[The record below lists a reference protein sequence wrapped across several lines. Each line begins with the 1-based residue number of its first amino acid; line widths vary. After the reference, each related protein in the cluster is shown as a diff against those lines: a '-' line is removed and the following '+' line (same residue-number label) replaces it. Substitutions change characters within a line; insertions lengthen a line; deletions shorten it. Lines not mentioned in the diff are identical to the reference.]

1 DNQNTVQKY
10 NNIMRR
16 YICLSLLFST
26 WLNVQAQE
34 VYNAHQLDISFY
46 SSTPV
51 KSFKAW
57 STSGT
62 SSINPGKQEISF
74 SVDIPSFTFYRLLM
88 QEHFNKKYMK
98 SNRYPRATFKGHLK
112 EPIDLSAEGIHQVT
126 AQGTLTIH
134 GKKQEREISGSIT
147 VKDDIVH
154 LKSDFIVLTSDHDIL
169 IPLSLQDQISSEI
182 RVQVRGEYAPSDKL
196 VRK

>member
-1 DNQNTVQKY
+1 
-10 NNIMRR
+10 MRR

-88 QEHFNKKYMK
+88 QEHFNKQYMK
-98 SNRYPRATFKGHLK
+98 SNSYPRTTFKGHLK
-112 EPIDLSAEGIHQVT
+112 DPIEIGRPTV
-126 AQGTLTIH
+126 
-134 GKKQEREISGSIT
+134 QE
-147 VKDDIVH
+147 
-154 LKSDFIVLTSDHDIL
+154 
-169 IPLSLQDQISSEI
+169 
-182 RVQVRGEYAPSDKL
+182 
-196 VRK
+196 